1 MVISGYIVEFTGTVS
16 MGHEAVVIFVDS
28 IGLHLSFLNFRCY
41 WLISILK
48 LGFC

>member
-28 IGLHLSFLNFRCY
+28 IGLNRLNNHRSFIFLEF
-41 WLISILK
+41 
-48 LGFC
+48 